1 MISHDSPGYSFR
13 ETLATPVYS
22 SDVSINLIDLK
33 RLSERKLPYEST
45 LRRVILSEPDL
56 VPKESFLSK
65 LAIWLNIL
73 YSELRKWNVNEY
85 STPNPPKATVPKS
98 RNY

>member
-1 MISHDSPGYSFR
+1 
-13 ETLATPVYS
+13 VYS

-45 LRRVILSEPDL
+45 LRHVILSEPDL
-56 VPKESFLSK
+56 IPRESFLSK

-73 YSELRKWNVNEY
+73 YSEPRKWNVNEY
-85 STPNPPKATVPKS
+85 STPNPPKATAPKS
-98 RNY
+98 HNY

>member
-1 MISHDSPGYSFR
+1 MISHDSLGYSFR

-56 VPKESFLSK
+56 IPRESFLSK

-73 YSELRKWNVNEY
+73 YAELRRWNVNEY
-85 STPNPPKATVPKS
+85 STPNPPKVTSPKS
-98 RNY
+98 RDY